1 MSGPRLLG
9 PQSLAGDSEPWK
21 LLVVRND
28 IKVHLYKISSRKL
41 EIPRE
46 HFMQNGLNKGQ
57 RW

>member
-46 HFMQNGLNKGQ
+46 HFMQ
-57 RW
+57 R